1 MTEPST
7 TESARTATAPRLI
20 VLDLD
25 GTLLDDAGEVSA
37 RNAAALRRA
46 EEDGA
51 RVVIA
56 TGRPPRWLEHL
67 RSDIP
72 ATIAVCCNGGVVM
85 DLDESAVIAAY
96 PLDGATLLRAITGL
110 RASGVRFAVA
120 TEGLPGVDLT
130 AEESFPA
137 RGDRVVPRASLAE
150 LCSGTVVKLLV
161 RPEPGEGP
169 AVVQFFARDFGTD
182 FTLTRSTNDGLI
194 EISAAGI
201 TKGAVLDGLARQ
213 WGISA
218 DQAIA
223 FGDMPNDIEML
234 RWAGH
239 SVAMGNADD
248 AVKAITTEV
257 AGDHDRSAVAEV
269 LERWF

>member
-1 MTEPST
+1 VSTPPAPSV
-7 TESARTATAPRLI
+7 ERTPAPRLI

-37 RNAAALRRA
+37 RNAAALLRA
-46 EEDGA
+46 EADGA

-85 DLDESAVIAAY
+85 DLDEGTVIAAY
-96 PLDGATLLRAITGL
+96 PVDGARLLRAITEL
-110 RASGVRFAVA
+110 RAAGVSFAVA

-130 AEESFPA
+130 AEQHFPA
-137 RGDRVVPRASLAE
+137 RGDRVVPRASLSE
-150 LCSGTVVKLLV
+150 LCAGIVVKVLV
-161 RPEPGEGP
+161 RPEAGAGP
-169 AVVQFFARDFGTD
+169 AVVEHFARDYAAD
-182 FTLTRSTNDGLI
+182 FTLTRSTDDGLI

-213 WGISA
+213 WGIA
-218 DQAIA
+218 AERAIA

-248 AVKAITTEV
+248 AVKVITTEV
-257 AGDHDRSAVAEV
+257 AGDHDQSAVGVV

>member
-1 MTEPST
+1 MTG
-7 TESARTATAPRLI
+7 APRLV

-25 GTLLDDAGEVSA
+25 GTLLDDAGDVSD
-37 RNAAALRRA
+37 RNSSALRRA
-46 EEDGA
+46 EDDGA

-67 RSDIP
+67 RADIP
-72 ATIAVCCNGGVVM
+72 ATIAVCCNGGLVM
-85 DLDESAVIAAY
+85 DLESDTVLAAH
-96 PLDGATLLRAITGL
+96 PLDGSRLQQAITELRARGL
-110 RASGVRFAVA
+110 RFAAA
-120 TEGLPGVDLT
+120 TEGLPEVGLT
-130 AEESFPA
+130 AEHSFPA
-137 RGDRVVPRASLAE
+137 RGDRVVPRATLAD
-150 LCSGTVVKLLV
+150 LCAGIFVKVLV
-161 RPEPGEGP
+161 RPELEDAA
-169 AVVQFFARDFGTD
+169 AVVEHFGRDYATD

-201 TKGAVLDGLARQ
+201 TKGAVIDGLARE
-213 WGISA
+213 WGIASA
-218 DQAIA
+218 DAIA

-234 RWAGH
+234 LWAGH

-257 AGDHDRSAVAEV
+257 AGDHDQSGVGVV

>member
-1 MTEPST
+1 VT
-7 TESARTATAPRLI
+7 TPPRLAAAPRLV

-25 GTLLDDAGEVSA
+25 GTLLDDAGAVSG
-37 RNAAALRRA
+37 RNSAALRRA
-46 EEDGA
+46 EADGA
-51 RVVIA
+51 KVVIA
-56 TGRPPRWLEHL
+56 TGRPPRWLDHL

-85 DLDESAVIAAY
+85 DLDAGTVIASH
-96 PLDGATLLRAITGL
+96 PVDGAALLRAITGL
-110 RASGVRFAVA
+110 RQAGVRFAVA

-130 AEESFPA
+130 AEDIFPA

-150 LCSGTVVKLLV
+150 LCAGTVVKVLV
-161 RPEPGEGP
+161 RPEAGEGR
-169 AVVQFFARDFGTD
+169 AVVEFFARDYGTD

-201 TKGAVLDGLARQ
+201 TKGAVLHGLARQ
-213 WGISA
+213 WGIPA
-218 DQAIA
+218 HQAIA

-239 SVAMGNADD
+239 SVAMGNAED

-257 AGDHDRSAVAEV
+257 AGDHDESAVADV